1 MKKLFLTLYSSF
13 FILPSAFCGEL
24 YFHLELMTGSVGEE
38 KTINVRAVNNP
49 VIYNNTHYYLP
60 RNGTNFT
67 TVNGFATNSF
77 VPGIYEVSV
86 AGLPKTWKIYVTNN
100 TEIVNA
106 VDLSRE
112 IVRYSGVQSV
122 AGNGVTSDGLGNVT
136 VTIPVRGVA
145 AGDNITIATNG
156 AVVTISSTGGGGSGE
171 TNELASVGA
180 QTSLVAGKSG
190 PTNLVKSIWVSG
202 GMLELNST
210 GTNVNIDL
218 PESNVRN
225 SMLELGAIFNNR
237 SNLTTLYGGL
247 DVADGFLTVNNAAVF
262 NGNITSSGLFIGN
275 GSLLTLLNA
284 GQLTSGTI
292 PDARIGSWIARGTNV
307 VERTDGGSTNQYLA
321 NPTLTNATFQG
332 PANFASVYA
341 TNMAGNGIQVT
352 NVAITNVVSGNADN
366 NFRAGGNATIFGA
379 GNNNNVSLGG
389 SGGEIN
395 NSIYSLLAVPNLGG
409 ATIEN
414 CQTCAIITANEATI
428 FNSQQSVIVGG
439 QHIGIGGAG
448 GGMDGHNAIIGGNN
462 IYIGDQF
469 SSDVFFANSAAGGE
483 FIYHFDGTSRSGSV
497 GGERLYFYAVT
508 NGFAVGSSNRL
519 SGYGPMAIG
528 SLLTNSQNHEVM
540 LGRYGSE
547 VRIKTNGVTSL
558 RKIEFEGGASSG
570 NITNTSS
577 WQIGLAG
584 SAVSTL
590 YTNGSRRGTIYFTG
604 QSGEFGAMVATSL
617 VTYNQGGSNTNEWG
631 KTTIYDTGDIPGYI
645 SVSGPVNPNQVYY
658 INPYGTTLTTESFRI
673 VYE

>member
-1 MKKLFLTLYSSF
+1 MSQKVKTIYATGEKEKENQKPKKPGIIKTGTEKPKVKITGPGAKVVAALLVFFCLIGDLIAQPGVIPQPGTQASVFTNRLLTTIASS
-13 FILPSAFCGEL
+13 GVTNRL
-24 YFHLELMTGSVGEE
+24 YFTNASAAFGPTNSIHVRSNASTQKWEWHTTFATVVATNDNNRPTGTWR
-38 KTINVRAVNNP
+38 TITVSPTVYGYTRYEPRSPQTLPDAPASAANNP
-49 VIYNNTHYYLP
+49 
-60 RNGTNFT
+60 R
-67 TVNGFATNSF
+67 F
-77 VPGIYEVSV
+77 VQ
-86 AGLPKTWKIYVTNN
+86 
-100 TEIVNA
+100 
-106 VDLSRE
+106 VDT
-112 IVRYSGVQSV
+112 
-122 AGNGVTSDGLGNVT
+122 NGVV
-136 VTIPVRGVA
+136 VIPENFWDANSGS
-145 AGDNITIATNG
+145 IP
-156 AVVTISSTGGGGSGE
+156 GGSG
-171 TNELASVGA
+171 S
-180 QTSLVAGKSG
+180 
-190 PTNLVKSIWVSG
+190 
-202 GMLELNST
+202 
-210 GTNVNIDL
+210 
-218 PESNVRN
+218 
-225 SMLELGAIFNNR
+225 
-237 SNLTTLYGGL
+237 
-247 DVADGFLTVNNAAVF
+247 
-262 NGNITSSGLFIGN
+262 
-275 GSLLTLLNA
+275 
-284 GQLTSGTI
+284 
-292 PDARIGSWIARGTNV
+292 
-307 VERTDGGSTNQYLA
+307 GSTNQYLA

-341 TNMAGNGIQVT
+341 TNMAGNGSGLT

-448 GGMDGHNAIIGGNN
+448 GGLDGHNAIIGGNN

-558 RKIEFEGGASSG
+558 KKIEFEGGTSSG